1 MDTFILNRI
10 SFKEVSSR
18 NEFKRSIVFATIR
31 LTSEVNFFIR
41 KLLEV
46 FYFPSAFIFVIVNRK
61 FL

>member
-18 NEFKRSIVFATIR
+18 NEFKRSIVFVTIR

>member
-10 SFKEVSSR
+10 SFKEVSPR
-18 NEFKRSIVFATIR
+18 NEFKRPIVFVTIR

-41 KLLEV
+41 KFLEV

>member
-18 NEFKRSIVFATIR
+18 NEFKRSIVFVTIR

-46 FYFPSAFIFVIVNRK
+46 FYFPRAFIFVIVNRK